1 MRGTTVGRRR
11 RLAIALLAGLAAG
24 AFALGAAL
32 GDGRAPAP
40 HRLEAAA
47 TLPVD
52 QLAGQ
57 RIVVGLPGTGVPP
70 ALEESIRRGRV
81 AGVVLF
87 AANFP
92 SRAAGAKL
100 IRQLQAIR
108 RPRPLRDP
116 LLIMTDQEGGQV
128 ERIDGAPTA
137 SASEMGARGG
147 SFSAA
152 QGRAT
157 ARNLRDVGVNVD
169 LAPVLDVGRPGGVI
183 AATERSFGSSAAR
196 VEATAIP
203 FAGGLEDGGVIA
215 TAKHFPGF
223 GAASENTDFAVERIP
238 LPKRTL
244 RRVDEAPYRPFVA
257 AGGRM
262 VMIST
267 AIYPAFS
274 SAPAAFARPIA
285 TGELR
290 RRLGFEGV
298 SITDALETTAVRSFG
313 GPAKAGLAAA
323 RAGTDLLLFAEAAPA
338 ERARSALVAALRSG
352 RVDRAAFQESV
363 QRVLDLRAELPG

>member
-1 MRGTTVGRRR
+1 MRRRKARRRR
-11 RLAIALLAGLAAG
+11 RLTFAVLAALAAG

-32 GDGRAPAP
+32 GDGKAPPRVEVA
-40 HRLEAAA
+40 E

-57 RIVVGLPGTGVPP
+57 RIVVGFPGTRVSP
-70 ALEESIRRGRV
+70 ALEEAIRRGRV

-92 SRAAGAKL
+92 SRAAGSSL
-100 IRQLQAIR
+100 IRHLQSIR
-108 RPRPLRDP
+108 RPRPLRAP

-128 ERIDGAPTA
+128 KRIDGAPSA
-137 SASEMGARGG
+137 SASEMGARGAR
-147 SFSAA
+147 FSAA
-152 QGRAT
+152 QGKVT
-157 ARNLRDVGVNVD
+157 ARNLRDIGVTVD
-169 LAPVLDVGRPGGVI
+169 LAPVLDVGRPSGVI
-183 AATERSFGSSAAR
+183 ATTERSFGATAAR

-203 FAGGLEDGGVIA
+203 FARGLEAGGVIA

-223 GAASENTDFAVERIP
+223 GAARENTDFAVARIP
-238 LPKRTL
+238 LSKGTL
-244 RRVDEAPYRPFVA
+244 RRVDEAPYSSFIV

-274 SAPAAFARPIA
+274 SAPAAFARSIA

-290 RRLGFEGV
+290 RRLGFDGV

-313 GPAKAGLAAA
+313 GPGKAGLAAA
-323 RAGTDLLLFAEAAPA
+323 RAGTDLLLFTEAGPA
-338 ERARSALVAALRSG
+338 ERARRALVAALRAG
-352 RVDRAAFQESV
+352 RLDRAAFEESA
-363 QRVLDLRAELPG
+363 QRVLDLRAELRR